1 MNYIARV
8 RNSKCVV
15 GYISK
20 AKDFKNISLQIKEI
34 ANQISKKSIDQIVM
48 EYLLDL
54 GFSTT
59 NTGTLFLKDCI
70 RIFLIK
76 RKDDCKVKELFKVVV
91 RKNVKDVYKVK
102 NNIHNSAKVAWNTG
116 DREHIINKL
125 KLGPTEEISP
135 KKVITMARYYIDID

>member
-20 AKDFKNISLQIKEI
+20 AKDFKDISLQIKEI

-76 RKDDCKVKELFKVVV
+76 RKDDCKVKELFKVVA

-102 NNIHNSAKVAWNTG
+102 NKNI
-116 DREHIINKL
+116 
-125 KLGPTEEISP
+125 
-135 KKVITMARYYIDID
+135 MFF